1 MEKVQEQLDPEL
13 VVEGEAERSWM
24 RRLGPGLITGAA
36 DDDPSG
42 IATYSQAG
50 AQFGFGLLWTM
61 LLTYPLMVAIQLVSA
76 RMGRVDRRTGLATN
90 LRRHYP
96 PTVLFLAV
104 LVLFVANTINI
115 AADIAAMGAAA
126 KLVLGGPVQLYVVL
140 LGVFSLLLQVF
151 VPYERYARYLKWL
164 TLTLF
169 VYVAIV
175 FVIPFD
181 WKAVAFSIVKPPITL
196 SAPYLTTVVAVLGTT
211 ISPYL
216 FFWQA
221 SQEVEEIR
229 SSPGQ
234 RPLLRAPLQA
244 TAQLKRINLDTWV
257 GMGLSNGIAFFYH
270 FVGGGNAACS
280 HHVEVNTTADAA
292 SALKPIAGNLA
303 FALFSL
309 GIIGTGMLALPVLA
323 GSAAYA
329 AAGTMKW
336 RNSLALQVNLA
347 KQFYAVIAVS
357 ILGGVALT
365 FTHFDPIKALYWSAV
380 INGLA
385 AVPIMALVMLMS
397 GNQRIMGGI
406 CRRWPAAAS
415 SAGSLRRRWDWRQSA
430 CSGLASI
437 GVCLNRVVQTII
449 PAGDDRSKKKR
460 SISALASGPLG
471 SV

>member
-1 MEKVQEQLDPEL
+1 MTTENLQDQLEPEL
-13 VVEGEAERSWM
+13 VVEDKAERSWM

-76 RMGRVDRRTGLATN
+76 RMGRVTGTGLATN

-96 PTVLFLAV
+96 PAV
-104 LVLFVANTINI
+104 LYFAVLLLFVANTINI

-140 LGVFSLLLQVF
+140 LGIFSLLLQMF
-151 VPYERYARYLKWL
+151 MPYERYARYLKWL

-169 VYVAIV
+169 AYVAIA
-175 FVIPFD
+175 FVIPVD
-181 WKAVAFSIVKPPITL
+181 WKAVGLSIVKPPIVF

-229 SSPGQ
+229 SNPMQ
-234 RPLLRAPLQA
+234 QPLLRAPVQA
-244 TAQLKRINLDTWV
+244 TSQLKRINLDTWV
-257 GMGLSNGIAFFYH
+257 GMGLSNGIAFFIMLS
-270 FVGGGNAACS
+270 AAATLHA
-280 HHVEVNTTADAA
+280 HHIEVNTTADAA

-385 AVPIMALVMLMS
+385 AVPVMALVMLMS
-397 GNQRIMGGI
+397 GNRRIMGEFAVGGLLRLVGWI
-406 CRRWPAAAS
+406 ATAAM
-415 SAGSLRRRWDWRQSA
+415 
-430 CSGLASI
+430 GLAAI
-437 GVCLNRVVQTII
+437 GMFW
-449 PAGDDRSKKKR
+449 PG
-460 SISALASGPLG
+460 
-471 SV
+471 

>member
-1 MEKVQEQLDPEL
+1 MKMEKVQEQLDPEL

-76 RMGRVDRRTGLATN
+76 RMGRVTGTGLATN

-244 TAQLKRINLDTWV
+244 AAQLKRINLDTWV
-257 GMGLSNGIAFFYH
+257 GMGLSNGIAFFIILS
-270 FVGGGNAACS
+270 AAATLHA

-309 GIIGTGMLALPVLA
+309 GIIGTGLLALPVLA

-357 ILGGVALT
+357 ILAGVALT

-380 INGLA
+380 VNGVA
-385 AVPIMALVMLMS
+385 AVPVMALVMLMS
-397 GNQRIMGGI
+397 GNQRIMGEFAVGGLLRLVGWI
-406 CRRWPAAAS
+406 ATAVMGVAAIGMFWP
-415 SAGSLRRRWDWRQSA
+415 G
-430 CSGLASI
+430 
-437 GVCLNRVVQTII
+437 
-449 PAGDDRSKKKR
+449 
-460 SISALASGPLG
+460 
-471 SV
+471 

>member
-1 MEKVQEQLDPEL
+1 MAVEKIEEQLEPEL
-13 VVEGEAERSWM
+13 AVEDKAERSWM
-24 RRLGPGLITGAA
+24 TRLGPGLITGAA

-61 LLTYPLMVAIQLVSA
+61 FLTYPLMVAIQLVSA
-76 RMGRVDRRTGLATN
+76 RMGRVTGTGLATN

-96 PTVLFLAV
+96 PAVLYLAV
-104 LVLFVANTINI
+104 LLLFIANTINI

-140 LGVFSLLLQVF
+140 LGIFSLLLQMF
-151 VPYERYARYLKWL
+151 MPYERYARYLKWL

-169 VYVAIV
+169 AYVAIA
-175 FVIPFD
+175 FVIPVD
-181 WKAVAFSIVKPPITL
+181 WKAVGLSIVKPPIVF

-229 SSPGQ
+229 SNPMQ
-234 RPLLRAPLQA
+234 QPLLRAPVQA
-244 TAQLKRINLDTWV
+244 TSQLKRINLDTWV
-257 GMGLSNGIAFFYH
+257 GMGLSNGIAFFIMLS
-270 FVGGGNAACS
+270 AAATLHA
-280 HHVEVNTTADAA
+280 HHIEVNTTADAA

-385 AVPIMALVMLMS
+385 AVPVMALVMLMS
-397 GNQRIMGGI
+397 GNRRIMGEFAVGGLLRLVGWI
-406 CRRWPAAAS
+406 ATAAM
-415 SAGSLRRRWDWRQSA
+415 
-430 CSGLASI
+430 GLAAI
-437 GVCLNRVVQTII
+437 GMFW
-449 PAGDDRSKKKR
+449 PG
-460 SISALASGPLG
+460 
-471 SV
+471 

>member
-1 MEKVQEQLDPEL
+1 MKMTTENLQDQLEPEL
-13 VVEGEAERSWM
+13 VVEDKAERSWM

-76 RMGRVDRRTGLATN
+76 RMGRVTGKGLATN
-90 LRRHYP
+90 LRRHYSP
-96 PTVLFLAV
+96 AV
-104 LVLFVANTINI
+104 LYFAVLLLFIANTINI

-140 LGVFSLLLQVF
+140 LGVFSLLLQMF
-151 VPYERYARYLKWL
+151 MPYERYARYLKWL

-169 VYVAIV
+169 AYVAIA
-175 FVIPFD
+175 FVIPVD
-181 WKAVAFSIVKPPITL
+181 WKAVGLSIVKPPIVF

-229 SSPGQ
+229 SSPVQ
-234 RPLLRAPLQA
+234 QPLLRAPIQA

-257 GMGLSNGIAFFYH
+257 GMGLSNGIAFFIILS
-270 FVGGGNAACS
+270 AAATLHA
-280 HHVEVNTTADAA
+280 HHIEVNTTADAA

-397 GNQRIMGGI
+397 GNRRIMGEFAVVGLLRI
-406 CRRWPAAAS
+406 FGWIATAAM
-415 SAGSLRRRWDWRQSA
+415 
-430 CSGLASI
+430 GLAAI
-437 GVCLNRVVQTII
+437 GMFW
-449 PAGDDRSKKKR
+449 PG
-460 SISALASGPLG
+460 
-471 SV
+471 